1 MPDALLSVRGIA
13 KSFGRNRVLDEVD
26 LEVAPGEVVALL
38 GENGA
43 GKSTLVNIVS
53 GSLGRDAGTITWAGR
68 EVAFQGAREGIE
80 AGIIHIHQELSI
92 IASLSVMENLFIGTY
107 RAGRF
112 GVIDRKALQ
121 MEAASLLAQVGAGH
135 IDPRTEAGRLSTA
148 EQQMV
153 EIAKALARD
162 ARLLVLDE
170 PTAALTP
177 HEAEALFRVVRMLQG
192 RGVGV
197 IFISHRL
204 EEVFAIADR
213 IVVLRD
219 GKVVSNLPAAE
230 ASRERVI
237 ADMTGRIFQ
246 GFTRDADA
254 ALGAPLLSVEGIGD
268 GRHVGPV
275 RFDLRSGEILGIF
288 GLVGA
293 GRTELLELIAGV
305 RRPASGTM
313 RRDGR
318 PFAPADAGAAWAS
331 GIAILPEGRKQ
342 NGILPDLSV
351 EENLTVAVRQ
361 ARPLLLE
368 PKRERREAQGYRD
381 RLGIVA
387 ADLRQPIRS
396 LSGGNQQKVLLAR
409 CLAMEPAILLLDE
422 PTHGVDV
429 RTKSDIYRII
439 QALAAEG
446 AGVIF
451 VSSELPEVLAL
462 ASTVLVLA
470 KGRPSLYRQNQGLAE
485 EEVLAAAFAH
495 G

>member
-1 MPDALLSVRGIA
+1 MNSPLLSVQRVA
-13 KSFGRNRVLDEVD
+13 KSFDRNRVLNDVS
-26 LEVAPGEVVALL
+26 LEVGRGEVVALL

-43 GKSTLVNIVS
+43 GKSTLVNIIS
-53 GSLGRDAGTITWAGR
+53 GNLQRESGVICWNGQEVVFRDTAEAIT
-68 EVAFQGAREGIE
+68 

-92 IASLSVMENLFIGTY
+92 ISSLSVMENLFIGTY
-107 RAGRF
+107 EAGRF
-112 GVIDRKALQ
+112 GVIDRKALRTKS
-121 MEAASLLAQVGAGH
+121 AALLVEVGAGH
-135 IDPRTEAGRLSTA
+135 IDPRREAGRLSTA

-162 ARLLVLDE
+162 AKLLVLDE

-177 HEAEALFRVVRMLQG
+177 HEAEALFRVVRMLQA

-219 GKVVSNLPAAE
+219 GTVVSDLPVKE

-246 GFTRDADA
+246 GFSRDHEA
-254 ALGAPLLSVEGIGD
+254 AHGDVVLAVEDLAD

-275 RFDLRSGEILGIF
+275 SFTLKRGEILGVF
-288 GLVGA
+288 GLVGS
-293 GRTELLELIAGV
+293 GRTELIELIAGV
-305 RRPASGTM
+305 RKPASGTV
-313 RRDGR
+313 RREGKV
-318 PFAPADAGAAWAS
+318 ALPADAGAAWAS
-331 GIAILPEGRKQ
+331 GIAILPEGRKV
-342 NGILPDLSV
+342 NGIMPDLSV
-351 EENLTVAVRQ
+351 EENLTVALRQ
-361 ARPLLLE
+361 SGPEVLQRSA
-368 PKRERREAQGYRD
+368 ERSVAGTYKEK
-381 RLGIVA
+381 LGIVA

-409 CLAMEPAILLLDE
+409 CLAAKPSILLLDE

-429 RTKSDIYRII
+429 RTKSDIYRTI
-439 QALAAEG
+439 QVLAAEG
-446 AGVIF
+446 TAVIF

-462 ASTVLVLA
+462 ASTVLVLS
-470 KGRPSLYRQNQGLAE
+470 KGRPTLYRSNQGLAE
-485 EEVLAAAFAH
+485 EEVLSAAFAH
-495 G
+495 A

>member
-1 MPDALLSVRGIA
+1 MPEPILSLRGVSKA
-13 KSFGRNRVLDEVD
+13 FDRNRVLNEVD
-26 LEVAPGEVVALL
+26 LDVGAGEVLALL

-53 GSLGRDAGTITWAGR
+53 GSLRRDNGTIAWEGR
-68 EVAFQGAREGIE
+68 PVVFHDAAEGIR

-92 IASLSVMENLFIGTY
+92 ISSLSVMENLFIGDY
-107 RAGRF
+107 AAGSF
-112 GVIDRKALQ
+112 GLIDRKALRTRAQ
-121 MEAASLLAQVGAGH
+121 ALLAEVGAGH
-135 IDPRTEAGRLSTA
+135 LDPRTEAGLLSTA

-177 HEAEALFRVVRMLQG
+177 HEAEALFRVVRMLRT

-219 GKVVSNLPAAE
+219 GGVVSDLPVAE
-230 ASRERVI
+230 TSREQVI

-246 GFTRDADA
+246 GFVRPADPA
-254 ALGAPLLSVEGIGD
+254 RGAPRLTVEDIVD

-275 RFDLRSGEILGIF
+275 SFELGEGEILGIF
-288 GLVGA
+288 GLVGS
-293 GRTELLELIAGV
+293 GRTELLELIAGI
-305 RRPASGTM
+305 RHPAAGTI

-318 PFAPADAGAAWAS
+318 PAIPADPGAAWAS
-331 GIAILPEGRKQ
+331 GIAILPEGRKR

-351 EENLTVAVRQ
+351 EENLVVAHRQ
-361 ARPLLLE
+361 AGPALLGRPE
-368 PKRERREAQGYRD
+368 ERQLAADYRG

-387 ADLRQPIRS
+387 ADLRQPISS

-409 CLAMEPAILLLDE
+409 CLATRPSILLLDE

-429 RTKSDIYRII
+429 RTKSDIYRTI
-439 QALAAEG
+439 QALAEDG
-446 AGVIF
+446 TSVVF

-462 ASTVLVLA
+462 ASTVLVLS
-470 KGRPSLYRQNQGLAE
+470 KGRQALYAPNRDLAE
-485 EEVLAAAFAH
+485 ETVLAAAFAH
-495 G
+495 S